1 MGRQFCIHGFF
12 SSLVCFLGEQI
23 DPGPGLDSLPVLP
36 YQIHMHEVALAESI
50 LDIARE
56 EAEKHNARRLIL
68 VRVRCGAL
76 AQVEPEA
83 LRLAFESLARTMDA
97 NGVDCT
103 GARLE
108 LIVEPLRL
116 QCGECGLAFAPV
128 DSAAVRGVFF
138 APCPSCGAEF
148 GHTSLSG
155 RGQIVEKIEAE

>member
-1 MGRQFCIHGFF
+1 MRCRGHG
-12 SSLVCFLGEQI
+12 
-23 DPGPGLDSLPVLP
+23 PAGLDSLAVLP
-36 YQIHMHEVALAESI
+36 YQTHMHEVALAGSI

-56 EAEKHNARRLIL
+56 EAEKHSARRLIL

-83 LRLAFESLARTMDA
+83 LHLAFESLARTVA
-97 NGVDCT
+97 GGVDCA

-108 LIVEPLRL
+108 LLIEPLRL

-128 DSAAVRGVFF
+128 EPAGRGVIVF

-148 GHTSLSG
+148 GHTPLSG
-155 RGQIVEKIEAE
+155 QGQIVETIEAE